1 MSLALEY
8 RKMKRT
14 GFFPAFLGGGI
25 LAAIVPAAELF
36 FRRDSYTTGAESPL
50 SMVLGSNW
58 QMMAMLNILLIVSGA
73 CIMYHTEY
81 ADRGYDKMRALP
93 IKESAIFFEKVI
105 VMTGMCCLIFIIE
118 AAAATLCI
126 SHWFAF
132 YPGFSEELLKSFG
145 YFFLLSLPVIL
156 TSLLI
161 ASACRNMWI
170 SLGIGVI
177 CVFTATLLPAKSFV
191 LSLFPFALPF
201 HTLAGTPHQEIP
213 GFMAASVLETT
224 ILGIAELIYLKI
236 RRSLL

>member
-118 AAAATLCI
+118 AAAATL
-126 SHWFAF
+126 
-132 YPGFSEELLKSFG
+132 
-145 YFFLLSLPVIL
+145 
-156 TSLLI
+156 
-161 ASACRNMWI
+161 
-170 SLGIGVI
+170 
-177 CVFTATLLPAKSFV
+177 
-191 LSLFPFALPF
+191 
-201 HTLAGTPHQEIP
+201 
-213 GFMAASVLETT
+213 
-224 ILGIAELIYLKI
+224 
-236 RRSLL
+236 